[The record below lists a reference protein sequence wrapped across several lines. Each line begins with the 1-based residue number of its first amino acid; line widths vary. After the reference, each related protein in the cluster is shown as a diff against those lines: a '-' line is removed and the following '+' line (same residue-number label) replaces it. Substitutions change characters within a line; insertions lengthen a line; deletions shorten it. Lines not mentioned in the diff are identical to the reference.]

1 LSFPREKKNCERF
14 SLTVSVNTEV
24 PGIISTLSSKS
35 VQSLLYFFILALGEG
50 DQLAAP
56 LPYLIKTLENE
67 VQISYPE
74 KVREMLTFRTRNTYL
89 HNEKCL
95 P

>member
-1 LSFPREKKNCERF
+1 MYLF
-14 SLTVSVNTEV
+14 
-24 PGIISTLSSKS
+24 IS
-35 VQSLLYFFILALGEG
+35 ALGEG

-74 KVREMLTFRTRNTYL
+74 KVREMLTPITRNADL
-89 HNEKCL
+89 RNEKC
-95 P
+95 